1 MNNTFN
7 FSEFSKQSSKGIFVI
22 YISLIYSTLKISWIF
37 VFLFL
42 KDFSKISNTKLVYIF
57 LGIGIILLFL
67 LIRAILIYKNFQ
79 FKITNNHFILK
90 QGILKKSNTSIPFD
104 KIQNINFK
112 QNIIQQIINVYE
124 VSIETAGSTKTEIGI
139 KALPFLKATALKE
152 LILSNKLSAKLEE
165 EVEEEAQKPLL
176 KVDIL
181 SLFKV
186 SLTENHLQNLFLFF
200 AVLFGFY
207 NQIQQ
212 ITDGLGKTKSLDGFI
227 EENTNNFSASIF
239 LIFILIVGF
248 TVIALLSSFVRVFLL
263 HFNLTTYL
271 KKDAFEINQ
280 GLFTKKSI
288 VLKKQKVQNITIS
301 TNPLKRL
308 IGVSFITFK
317 QAVSGKLN
325 NKKKDKLIR
334 IVGCKKHQIETIKL
348 SLFNFSKVENS
359 AINFSDDYYKRRIF
373 MFSFLFLT
381 VLYTSLYFIFSHI
394 EIFYSLLLI
403 IPIAVFLI
411 LKKVKK
417 RFYKISED
425 MLLVG
430 RGLLETHLIY
440 LELFKV
446 QNIEMKQ
453 TIFQKRSKV
462 ADIILQTASGKI
474 KIPCIHY
481 KEALKIYNYTLY
493 KVETSTVPW
502 M

>member
-37 VFLFL
+37 IFLIF
-42 KDFSKISNTKLVYIF
+42 KDFSEISNTKLLYIS
-57 LGIGIILLFL
+57 LIIGIILLFL
-67 LIRAILIYKNFQ
+67 LIRSILIYKNFQ

-104 KIQNINFK
+104 NIQNINFK

-152 LILSNKLSAKLEE
+152 LILSNKVFEKAEKEKE
-165 EVEEEAQKPLL
+165 IQKPLL

-212 ITDGLGKTKSLDGFI
+212 VTDGLGKTESLDGFI

-239 LIFILIVGF
+239 LIFILIIGF
-248 TVIALLSSFVRVFLL
+248 TVIAFLSSFVRVFLL

-325 NKKKDKLIR
+325 TKKKDKLIR
-334 IVGCKKHQIETIKL
+334 IVGCKKHQIEKIKS

-359 AINFSDDYYKRRIF
+359 VIHFPDAYYKRRIF

-381 VLYTSLYFIFSHI
+381 VLYTGLYFIFSHI

-440 LELFKV
+440 LEIFKV

-481 KEALKIYNYTLY
+481 NEALKIYNHTLY
-493 KVETSTVPW
+493 KVETSTAPW

>member
-37 VFLFL
+37 IFLIF
-42 KDFSKISNTKLVYIF
+42 KDFSEISNTKLLYIS

-152 LILSNKLSAKLEE
+152 LILSNKVFEKAEKEKE
-165 EVEEEAQKPLL
+165 IQKPLL

-212 ITDGLGKTKSLDGFI
+212 ITDGLGKTESLNGFI

-239 LIFILIVGF
+239 LIFILIIGF
-248 TVIALLSSFVRVFLL
+248 TVIAFLSSFVRVFLL

-325 NKKKDKLIR
+325 TKKKDKLIR
-334 IVGCKKHQIETIKL
+334 IVGCKKHQIETIK
-348 SLFNFSKVENS
+348 SSIFDFSKVENS
-359 AINFSDDYYKRRIF
+359 AIHFPDAYYKRRIF

-381 VLYTSLYFIFSHI
+381 VLYTGLYFIFSHI

-440 LELFKV
+440 LEIFKV

-481 KEALKIYNYTLY
+481 KEALKIYNHTLY
-493 KVETSTVPW
+493 KVETSTAPW

>member
-37 VFLFL
+37 IFLIF
-42 KDFSKISNTKLVYIF
+42 KDFSEISNTKLLYIS
-57 LGIGIILLFL
+57 LIIGIILLFL

-152 LILSNKLSAKLEE
+152 LILSNKVFEKAEKEKE
-165 EVEEEAQKPLL
+165 IQKPLL

-212 ITDGLGKTKSLDGFI
+212 ITDGLGKTESLDGFI

-239 LIFILIVGF
+239 LIFILIIGF
-248 TVIALLSSFVRVFLL
+248 TVIAFLSSFVRVFLL

-325 NKKKDKLIR
+325 TKKKDKLIR
-334 IVGCKKHQIETIKL
+334 IVGCKKHQVETIKS
-348 SLFNFSKVENS
+348 SLFDFSKVENS
-359 AINFSDDYYKRRIF
+359 AIHFPDAYYKRRIF

-381 VLYTSLYFIFSHI
+381 VLYTGLYFIFSHI

-440 LELFKV
+440 LEIFKV

-481 KEALKIYNYTLY
+481 NEALKIYNHTLY
-493 KVETSTVPW
+493 KVETSTAPW

>member
-1 MNNTFN
+1 MNSAFN

-37 VFLFL
+37 IFLIF
-42 KDFSKISNTKLVYIF
+42 KDFSEISNTKLLYIS

-67 LIRAILIYKNFQ
+67 WIRAILIYKNFQ

-124 VSIETAGSTKTEIGI
+124 VSIETAGSTKTEIDI

-152 LILSNKLSAKLEE
+152 LILSNKVFEKAEKEK
-165 EVEEEAQKPLL
+165 EVQKPLL

-212 ITDGLGKTKSLDGFI
+212 ITDGLGKTESLDGFI

-239 LIFILIVGF
+239 LISILIIGF
-248 TVIALLSSFVRVFLL
+248 TIIALLSSFVRVFLL

-308 IGVSFITFK
+308 IGISFITFK

-334 IVGCKKHQIETIKL
+334 IVGCEKHQIETVKS
-348 SLFNFSKVENS
+348 SLFHFSKVENS

-381 VLYTSLYFIFSHI
+381 VLYTGLYFIFSHI

-440 LELFKV
+440 LEIFKV

-481 KEALKIYNYTLY
+481 KEALKIYNHTLY
-493 KVETSTVPW
+493 KVETSTAPW

>member
-22 YISLIYSTLKISWIF
+22 YISLIYSALKISWIF
-37 VFLFL
+37 IFLIF
-42 KDFSKISNTKLVYIF
+42 KDFSEISNTKLLYIS

-124 VSIETAGSTKTEIGI
+124 VCIETAGSTKTEIGI

-152 LILSNKLSAKLEE
+152 LILSNKVFENSEKEK
-165 EVEEEAQKPLL
+165 EAQKPLL

-212 ITDGLGKTKSLDGFI
+212 ITDGLGKTESLDGFI

-239 LIFILIVGF
+239 LILILIIGF
-248 TVIALLSSFVRVFLL
+248 TVIAFLSSFVRVFLL

-325 NKKKDKLIR
+325 TKKKDKLIR
-334 IVGCKKHQIETIKL
+334 IVGCKKHQIETIKS
-348 SLFNFSKVENS
+348 SLFHFSKVENS
-359 AINFSDDYYKRRIF
+359 AIHFPDDYYKRRIF

-381 VLYTSLYFIFSHI
+381 VLYTGLYFIFSHI

-440 LELFKV
+440 LEIFKV

-481 KEALKIYNYTLY
+481 KEALKIYNHTLY
-493 KVETSTVPW
+493 KVETSTAPW

>member
-37 VFLFL
+37 IFLIF
-42 KDFSKISNTKLVYIF
+42 KDFSEISNTKLLYIS
-57 LGIGIILLFL
+57 LIIGIILLFL

-152 LILSNKLSAKLEE
+152 LILSNKVFEKAEKEKE
-165 EVEEEAQKPLL
+165 IQKPLL

-212 ITDGLGKTKSLDGFI
+212 ITDGLGKTESLDGFI

-239 LIFILIVGF
+239 LIFILIIGF
-248 TVIALLSSFVRVFLL
+248 TVIAFLSSFVRVFLL

-325 NKKKDKLIR
+325 TKKKDKLIR
-334 IVGCKKHQIETIKL
+334 IVGCKKHQVETIKS
-348 SLFNFSKVENS
+348 SLFDFSKVENS
-359 AINFSDDYYKRRIF
+359 AIHFPDAYYKRRIF

-381 VLYTSLYFIFSHI
+381 VLYTGLYFIFSHI

-440 LELFKV
+440 LEIFKV

-453 TIFQKRSKV
+453 TIFQKRNKV

-481 KEALKIYNYTLY
+481 NEALKIYNHTLY
-493 KVETSTVPW
+493 KVETSTAPW